1 MGMRDDVLLPED
13 HVELDGLLD
22 EVMSLLDMADDLS
35 VFRKLDL
42 FWARLAMHIRAE
54 HLHLFPA
61 ILANLPDNSSNTSG
75 VSGKL
80 ELLRHDHDFFMREL
94 AEAVRLFRE
103 ISAETSQSTR
113 TEVGEQLSRLR
124 ARLEKH
130 NRIEEAEIYPL
141 LADLKAH
148 GDSDDLAALMK
159 RELDNLPPRFRTDS
173 PE

>member
-1 MGMRDDVLLPED
+1 MRDDVLLTED

-22 EVMSLLDMADDLS
+22 EVMSSLDAADDLS
-35 VFRKLDL
+35 AFRKLDL

-54 HLHLFPA
+54 HLHLFPS
-61 ILANLPDNSSNTSG
+61 ILANFPDNSSNTSG
-75 VSGKL
+75 VAGKL

-94 AEAVRLFRE
+94 AEAVRSFRE

-148 GDSDDLAALMK
+148 VDSDDLAALMK
-159 RELDNLPPRFRTDS
+159 RELDNLPRRFRTDA